1 MTGGPNAPIYENI
14 LVNMADGVISLDLQ
28 GQVTTF
34 NPAAGRILAM
44 NPDDVV
50 DRTYAEI
57 FFEDPG
63 LDDFN
68 ELVLKAIYE
77 SETTHSQEIEIAR
90 SGERRNLTVSTTFL
104 RTGAGEDAEKLGV
117 IVVLSDVTEERKR
130 KKIKRLFGEFV
141 DPRIVDT
148 IIRQV
153 DIDDA
158 GVRQPMTILFCDLE
172 GFTRLAEGLAADQ
185 LIRFVNIYL
194 TVMSEPVARHGGVTD
209 KYIGDAI
216 MAFWGP
222 PFTDRTS
229 HAIQACRAALDQRQR
244 LDELRRQ
251 VAAEIGP
258 DVDVSRIDMRC
269 GLATGEVVAGSVGPR
284 QSRNYTVIGDPV
296 NVAARLEAANKEL
309 GVRILVSEDTWRD
322 AQEGFEFREL
332 DRLALR
338 GRSREE
344 RVFELLGARGDVPE
358 ARTRLRDL
366 FDAGLAAHRGGDRTA
381 AVASFALCV
390 EMAPDDRPS
399 RLMLERAGKSGAGS

>member
-1 MTGGPNAPIYENI
+1 MAVGPNTPIYENI

-34 NPAAGRILAM
+34 NPAAGRFLAM
-44 NPDDVV
+44 NPADVV

-68 ELVLKAIYE
+68 ELVLRAIYE
-77 SETTHSQEIEIAR
+77 SQMTHSQEIEISR
-90 SGERRNLTVSTTFL
+90 SSERRNLNVSTTFL
-104 RTGAGEDAEKLGV
+104 RTGVDEDAEKLGV
-117 IVVLSDVTEERKR
+117 IVVLSDVTEQRKR

-141 DPRIVDT
+141 DPRIVET
-148 IIRQV
+148 LIQQV
-153 DIDDA
+153 DLEDT
-158 GVRQPMTILFCDLE
+158 GVRQPMTIMFCDLE
-172 GFTRLAEGLAADQ
+172 GFTQFAEGLTADQ
-185 LIRFVNIYL
+185 LIQFVNIYL
-194 TVMSEPVARHGGVTD
+194 TLMSEPVARHGGVTD

-222 PFTDRTS
+222 PFTDRTL
-229 HAIQACRAALDQRQR
+229 HAIQACRAALDQRER

-251 VAAEIGP
+251 VAAELGP

-269 GLATGEVVAGSVGPR
+269 GLATGDVVAGSVGPR
-284 QSRNYTVIGDPV
+284 QSRNYTVMGDTV

-309 GVRILVSEDTWRD
+309 GVRILVSEDTWHD
-322 AQEGFEFREL
+322 AREGFEFREL

-344 RVFELLGARGDVPE
+344 RVFELLGVRGDVPE

-366 FDAGLAAHRGGDRTA
+366 FDAGLAAHRSGDRRA
-381 AVASFALCV
+381 AVASFERCV

-399 RLMLERAGKSGAGS
+399 RLMLDRAGKASAG